1 MVNAFLFE
9 MLLRPSFDII
19 FTVMGKKC
27 RLEAPTFGNLCLLFL
42 EVPMKITLIKKIKE
56 DGEECKK
63 CREVTERLKAGNEFP
78 LIDKI
83 VYADMRDPDSEGLK
97 LAKEHNVDI
106 APFFIVENEGNVA
119 VYKTYMELKKKVLK
133 KALEKADV
141 EIEEKRTAN
150 ADIDTGALTQSK
162 TKIKPA
168 FDIENLN
175 EEFGKK
181 TPQELLEWGLK
192 EFHPC
197 IALAWSGAE
206 DVAVVDMLVKINPK
220 ARIFTL
226 DTGRLNPETYDLID
240 RVRERY
246 GIDIEV
252 MFPDAAEVEEMVRRE
267 GVNLFYQSVENRKL
281 CCNLRKVQPLKRM
294 LSSLDAWITGLRRD
308 QAVTRTVLKKI
319 EIDETF
325 GGIIKLNPLADW
337 SNKDVWDYIH
347 KNNVPYNELHDK
359 GYPSIGCGPCTRS
372 VKPGEDIR
380 AGRWWWESPEGKE
393 CGLHVKSK

>member
-1 MVNAFLFE
+1 
-9 MLLRPSFDII
+9 
-19 FTVMGKKC
+19 
-27 RLEAPTFGNLCLLFL
+27 
-42 EVPMKITLIKKIKE
+42 MKITFVKKIKE

-63 CREVTERLKAGNEFP
+63 CREVTERLKAGNELT

-83 VYADMRDPDSEGLK
+83 VYADMRDADSVGLK
-97 LAKEHNVDI
+97 LAKEHNIDI
-106 APFFIVENEGNVA
+106 APFFIVESEGNVT
-119 VYKTYMELKKKVLK
+119 VYKTYMELKKKILK
-133 KALEKADV
+133 KALEKADI
-141 EIEEKRTAN
+141 EIEERRKAN
-150 ADIDTGALTQSK
+150 AGIDSGDLTQSK
-162 TKIKPA
+162 TKTKPA
-168 FDIENLN
+168 FDIEQLN
-175 EEFGKK
+175 EEFERKM
-181 TPQELLEWGLK
+181 PQELLEWGLK

-197 IALAWSGAE
+197 IAFAWSGAE
-206 DVAVVDMLVKINPK
+206 DVAILDMLVKINPK

-252 MFPDAAEVEEMVRRE
+252 MFPDAAEVEEMVRE
-267 GVNLFYQSVENRKL
+267 HGVNLFYQSVENRQL

-294 LSSLDAWITGLRRD
+294 LSSLDAWITGLRRG

-319 EIDETF
+319 EIDESF

-337 SNKDVWDYIH
+337 SHKDVWDYIH

-359 GYPSIGCGPCTRS
+359 GYPSIGCAPCTRF
-372 VKPGEDIR
+372 VKPDEDIR

>member
-1 MVNAFLFE
+1 
-9 MLLRPSFDII
+9 
-19 FTVMGKKC
+19 
-27 RLEAPTFGNLCLLFL
+27 
-42 EVPMKITLIKKIKE
+42 MKITMVKKIKE

-63 CREVTERLKAGNEFP
+63 CREVTDRLTAGNELS

-83 VYADMRDPDSEGLK
+83 VYADMRDPDSEGLR
-97 LAKEHNVDI
+97 LAKEHNVET
-106 APFFIVENEGNVA
+106 APFFIVEKEGNA
-119 VYKTYMELKKKVLK
+119 TIYKTYMEFKKKVLN
-133 KALEKADV
+133 KALEKVDI
-141 EIEEKRTAN
+141 EIEERRKAKLEVDTGDLSRVKTKKSSRPDL
-150 ADIDTGALTQSK
+150 DIDK
-162 TKIKPA
+162 
-168 FDIENLN
+168 LN
-175 EEFGKK
+175 EEFEGK

-192 EFHPC
+192 EFHPK

-226 DTGRLNPETYDLID
+226 DTGRLNPETYDLIE

-252 MFPDAAEVEEMVRRE
+252 MFPDAAEVEEMARRE
-267 GVNLFYQSVENRKL
+267 GVNLFYQGVEKRQL
-281 CCNLRKVQPLKRM
+281 CCNIRKVQPLKRM
-294 LSSLDAWITGLRRD
+294 LSTLDAWITGLRRD
-308 QAVTRTVLKKI
+308 QAVTRTVLKKV
-319 EIDETF
+319 EIDEAF
-325 GGIIKLNPLADW
+325 GGIIKLNPIAGW
-337 SNKDVWDYIH
+337 SHKDVWEYIH

-359 GYPSIGCGPCTRS
+359 GYPSIGCAPCTRS

>member
-1 MVNAFLFE
+1 
-9 MLLRPSFDII
+9 
-19 FTVMGKKC
+19 
-27 RLEAPTFGNLCLLFL
+27 
-42 EVPMKITLIKKIKE
+42 MKITQVKKIKE

-63 CREVTERLKAGNEFP
+63 CREVTERLKAGNELT

-97 LAKEHNVDI
+97 LAKEHNIDI
-106 APFFIVENEGNVA
+106 APFFIVEDEGTA
-119 VYKTYMELKKKVLK
+119 SIYKTYMELKRKVLNKGEESEK
-133 KALEKADV
+133 KHS
-141 EIEEKRTAN
+141 
-150 ADIDTGALTQSK
+150 SK
-162 TKIKPA
+162 D
-168 FDIENLN
+168 FDIERLN
-175 EEFGKK
+175 KEFETK
-181 TPQELLEWGLK
+181 TPQELLEWGVK

-240 RVRERY
+240 RVREKY

-252 MFPDAAEVEEMVRRE
+252 MFPDAAEIEEMVRRD
-267 GVNLFYQSVENRKL
+267 GVNLFYESVENRKL

-294 LSSLDAWITGLRRD
+294 LSTLEAWITGLRRD

-337 SNKDVWDYIH
+337 SHKDVWDYIH
-347 KNNVPYNELHDK
+347 KNNIPYNELHDK
-359 GYPSIGCGPCTRS
+359 GYPSIGCAPCTRS
-372 VKPGEDIR
+372 VNPGEDIR
-380 AGRWWWESPEGKE
+380 AGRWWWESPEGRE
-393 CGLHVKSK
+393 CGLHVKPR